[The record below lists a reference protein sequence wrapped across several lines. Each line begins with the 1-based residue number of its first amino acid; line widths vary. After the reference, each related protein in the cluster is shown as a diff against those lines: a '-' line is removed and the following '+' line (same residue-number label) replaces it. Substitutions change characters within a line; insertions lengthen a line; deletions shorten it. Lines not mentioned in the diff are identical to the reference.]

1 MRVVKMGHTQ
11 KVKGLCRVRIVVP
24 SELPSHL
31 PPPYAGKKNLI
42 KGLGTGN
49 EREANRLA
57 VPHIAHFLG
66 LIEQARQQAKLI
78 DPWDSEAWQ
87 VIRNR
92 LVLVP
97 PAPRNRR
104 PSNPLSAPAALTG
117 DAVSFES
124 MVEQWAREGKIPDR
138 PKRQL
143 LSKANRFVAFL
154 ETDRRAEGCRHA
166 ATICG
171 LSPAMIMSATKSIC

>member
-1 MRVVKMGHTQ
+1 
-11 KVKGLCRVRIVVP
+11 VRIVVP

-49 EREANRLA
+49 EREAKRLA

-78 DPWDSEAWQ
+78 DPWDGEAWQ
-87 VIRNR
+87 VIRSR

-97 PAPRNRR
+97 PAPPNNYTR
-104 PSNPLSAPAALTG
+104 PPHPWSAPDALTG

-124 MVEQWAREGKIPDR
+124 MVEQWAREAKVPNR
-138 PKRQL
+138 MKRQYL
-143 LSKANRFVAFL
+143 AKANRFVAFL
-154 ETDRRAEGCRHA
+154 ETDRKSRGLP
-166 ATICG
+166 TCG
-171 LSPAMIMSATKSIC
+171 DNMRLVTRDDYVRYEIERMPCPV